1 MTALLDQTSWSCRV
15 HPRLVLCRVV
25 ERKLWLSCLDG
36 HVERHNLQK
45 VLWVAGQEIMAHIWE
60 VSMVELIYVLK
71 GHILHLT
78 LEGALH
84 SNGKAMLRHKTFTIR
99 STAQHSTAQHSTAYH
114 STAQAYNCVI
124 CHIMAKS

>member
-1 MTALLDQTSWSCRV
+1 MPVINVEVLRHRAAILLAPQLASASMTALLDQTSWSCRV

-60 VSMVELIYVLK
+60 VSVVELIYVLK
-71 GHILHLT
+71 GHVLHLA
-78 LEGALH
+78 LQGALH
-84 SNGKAMLRHKTFTIR
+84 NISKAMLSIFQHRH
-99 STAQHSTAQHSTAYH
+99 TAA
-114 STAQAYNCVI
+114 
-124 CHIMAKS
+124 